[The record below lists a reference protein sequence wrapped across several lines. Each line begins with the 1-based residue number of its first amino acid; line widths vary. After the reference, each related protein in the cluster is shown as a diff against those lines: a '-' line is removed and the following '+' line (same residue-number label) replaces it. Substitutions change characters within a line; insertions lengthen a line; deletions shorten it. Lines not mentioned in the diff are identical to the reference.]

1 MDRAFKKP
9 SAVYISMVT
18 WCKKIAVAEYV
29 SVLDQVSKLL

>member
-9 SAVYISMVT
+9 SAGV
-18 WCKKIAVAEYV
+18 KKIAVAEYV